1 MRSMKLVLFLFFMTA
16 ISVGQLRPVQWQPIS
31 VPTTASLRG
40 LSVVDDNTVWASGTD
55 GTVIRTTDSGKTWS
69 VLAVPQADKLD
80 FRGIRAFDAS
90 TAVIMS
96 SGPAEQGQARVSRTT
111 DAGKHWMLVLEEKTT
126 GAFFDAIAFWDAQHG
141 ILVGDPVDGHFM
153 LYTTKD
159 SGLTWQR
166 VPSDKLPPA
175 LEKEGAFAAS
185 NSCLTVQGDSNVWFA
200 TGGASVARVF
210 RSTDRGQTWQVA
222 ETPLHPANASTGIFS
237 LAFRDAQRGVTVG
250 GDYAHPTNSPAPNIL
265 TTVDGGRSWQS
276 AGPSDPPGLFF
287 SGVADMPF
295 DDNSPSSEP
304 LSREIRWAVGSNGMN
319 SMTWARK
326 WSRKNVNNFN
336 AVAFPSRQVGW
347 AVGPKGGVARWS
359 ADGHQEK
366 PSGVSK
372 QTQALHDMIAG
383 TVVVKN

>member
-1 MRSMKLVLFLFFMTA
+1 MKLVLFLFFMTA

-69 VLAVPQADKLD
+69 VLAVPQAEKLD

-126 GAFFDAIAFWDAQHG
+126 GAFFDAIAFWDAKHG

-153 LYTTKD
+153 LFTTED
-159 SGLTWQR
+159 GGVTWQR
-166 VPSDKLPPA
+166 VPPGKLPPA

-185 NSCLTVQGDSNVWFA
+185 NSCLTVQGDNNVWFA

-210 RSTDRGQTWQVA
+210 RSTDRGQSWQVA
-222 ETPLHPANASTGIFS
+222 ETALHPANASTGIFS
-237 LAFRDAQRGVTVG
+237 LAFRTPQHGIAVG
-250 GDYAHPTNSPAPNIL
+250 GDYAHPTASPAPNIL
-265 TTVDGGRSWQS
+265 TTEDGGKTWQP
-276 AGPSDPPGLFF
+276 AAPSDLPGLFF
-287 SGVADMPF
+287 SAVADLPF
-295 DDNSPSSEP
+295 VDAPASEP
-304 LSREIRWAVGSNGMN
+304 TLREIRWAVGSNGVN
-319 SMTWARK
+319 FMTADGK
-326 WSRKNVNNFN
+326 WHKKSDDNFN
-336 AVAFPSRQVGW
+336 AVAFSSSGVAW
-347 AVGPKGGVARWS
+347 AVGPKGAVARW
-359 ADGHQEK
+359 DGNQEK
-366 PSGVSK
+366 PTGVSK
-372 QTQALHDMIAG
+372 H
-383 TVVVKN
+383 